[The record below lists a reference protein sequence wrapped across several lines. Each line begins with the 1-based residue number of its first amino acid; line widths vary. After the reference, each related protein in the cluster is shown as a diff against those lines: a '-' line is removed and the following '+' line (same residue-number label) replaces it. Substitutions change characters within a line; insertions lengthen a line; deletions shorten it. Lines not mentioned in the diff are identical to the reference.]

1 MQSSSTF
8 PREELKKLLAPHEYI
23 RDTLYFRYQDCIS
36 CGNRTGFTCIKCGYC
51 YSCHWKKE
59 QVEEIQL
66 RNNLKDFYLSL
77 PKASIDTKEE
87 DNNDHTKS
95 EQRPKSE
102 EQAEHE
108 KWETIDVLGN
118 PAEPICTY
126 YRCRHKFS
134 AHGLG
139 SRGCKCKHPTNKTM
153 GMTLRVL

>member
-59 QVEEIQL
+59 QVEEIEL
-66 RNNLKDFYLSL
+66 RNNIKDFHASLS
-77 PKASIDTKEE
+77 KTKRESSLS
-87 DNNDHTKS
+87 NNDLEWKQQDVKSSEKKS
-95 EQRPKSE
+95 EI
-102 EQAEHE
+102 
-108 KWETIDVLGN
+108 WGTIDVLGN

-126 YRCRHKFS
+126 YRCHHRFS
-134 AHGLG
+134 LHG
-139 SRGCKCKHPTNKTM
+139 STRCRCKHPNNKAL
-153 GMTLRVL
+153 GLFVRYL

>member
-1 MQSSSTF
+1 MQSSSSL
-8 PREELKKLLAPHEYI
+8 PSEEQAKLLTPHEYI
-23 RDTLYFRYQDCIS
+23 RNTVYLRYQDCIS
-36 CGNRTGFTCIKCGYC
+36 CGNRTGFTCVKCGYC

-59 QVEEIQL
+59 QVEEIEL
-66 RNNLKDFYLSL
+66 RNN
-77 PKASIDTKEE
+77 
-87 DNNDHTKS
+87 HTKS
-95 EQRPKSE
+95 EQRLKSE
-102 EQAEHE
+102 EQAEDE
-108 KWETIDVLGN
+108 KWGTIDVLGN